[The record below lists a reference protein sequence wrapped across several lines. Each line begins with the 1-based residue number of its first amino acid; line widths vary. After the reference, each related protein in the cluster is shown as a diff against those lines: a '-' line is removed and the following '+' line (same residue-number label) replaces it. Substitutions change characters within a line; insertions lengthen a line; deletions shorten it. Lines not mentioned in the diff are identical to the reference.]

1 MFNGTRDVVLLAAFL
16 KKLGVRMPTAS
27 EFKQINPKYITDDQV
42 IFNALL
48 EQEDGN
54 NKIKEWGA
62 AIKILRPKP

>member
-1 MFNGTRDVVLLAAFL
+1 
-16 KKLGVRMPTAS
+16 MPTAS